1 MKGIISAAQQIWP
14 SSPNFFELVNEQ
26 CDMAAKIMDG
36 LVAYVKSTDK
46 DKGKHISELEKEG
59 EELKQRNLEL
69 LNTAFSTPMDREDI
83 YRAIVDVDHVMDYA
97 KTTVREIYLF
107 GVEPDKY
114 ILEMTEHLSEGTQ
127 ALQNG
132 FRLLKEAPVEA
143 EAEAQKAR
151 KSERSVE
158 KIYRSALVDLFDMK
172 NYTQVIQAADKDP
185 DTRVDY
191 TYHAVEH
198 IMETFKRREVYRHLS
213 NAADRLARAGNTL
226 HDIIVKLI

>member
-1 MKGIISAAQQIWP
+1 MWP
-14 SSPNFFELVNEQ
+14 SSPDFFELVNEQ

-59 EELKQRNLEL
+59 EELKQRNLEI
-69 LNTAFSTPMDREDI
+69 LNSAFSTPMDREDI
-83 YRAIVDVDHVMDYA
+83 YRAVVDVDHVMDYA

-127 ALQNG
+127 ALRNG

-151 KSERSVE
+151 KAERNVE

>member
-1 MKGIISAAQQIWP
+1 MWP
-14 SSPNFFELVNEQ
+14 SSPDFFELVNEQ
-26 CDMAAKIMDG
+26 CDMAAKTMDG

-46 DKGKHISELEKEG
+46 DKGKRISDLEKEG
-59 EELKQRNLEL
+59 EELKQRNLEI
-69 LNTAFSTPMDREDI
+69 LNSAFSTPMDREDI
-83 YRAIVDVDHVMDYA
+83 YRAVVDVDHVMDYA

-127 ALQNG
+127 ALQKG
-132 FRLLKEAPVEA
+132 FSLLKETPAAA

-151 KSERSVE
+151 KAERNVE

-172 NYTQVIQAADKDP
+172 NYTQVIEAAKKDS
-185 DTRVDY
+185 DTGVAS

>member
-151 KSERSVE
+151 KAERNVE

-185 DTRVDY
+185 DTQVDY

-213 NAADRLARAGNTL
+213 NAADRLARAGSTL

>member
-1 MKGIISAAQQIWP
+1 MKAIINAAQQIWP
-14 SSPNFFELVNEQ
+14 SSPDFFGLINEQ

-127 ALQNG
+127 ALRNG

-151 KSERSVE
+151 KAERNVE

>member
-1 MKGIISAAQQIWP
+1 MPGIISAAQQMWP
-14 SSPNFFELVNEQ
+14 SSPDFFELVNEQ
-26 CDMAAKIMDG
+26 CEMAAKIMDG

-59 EELKQRNLEL
+59 EELKQRNLEI
-69 LNTAFSTPMDREDI
+69 LNSAFSTPMDREDI

-127 ALQNG
+127 ALQKG
-132 FRLLKEAPVEA
+132 FSLLKETPAAA
-143 EAEAQKAR
+143 EAEAQMAR
-151 KSERSVE
+151 KAERNVE

-172 NYTQVIQAADKDP
+172 NYTQVIEAAKKDS
-185 DTRVDY
+185 DTGDAS

>member
-1 MKGIISAAQQIWP
+1 MWP
-14 SSPNFFELVNEQ
+14 SSPDFFELVNEQ

-59 EELKQRNLEL
+59 EELKQRNLEI
-69 LNTAFSTPMDREDI
+69 LNSAFSTPMDREDI

-127 ALQNG
+127 ALQKG
-132 FRLLKEAPVEA
+132 FSLLKETPAAA
-143 EAEAQKAR
+143 EAEAQMAR
-151 KSERSVE
+151 KAERNVE

-172 NYTQVIQAADKDP
+172 NYTQVIEAAKKDS
-185 DTRVDY
+185 DTGDAS

-198 IMETFKRREVYRHLS
+198 IMETFKHREVYRHLS

>member
-1 MKGIISAAQQIWP
+1 MWP
-14 SSPNFFELVNEQ
+14 SSPDFFELVNEQ

-59 EELKQRNLEL
+59 EELKQRNLEI
-69 LNTAFSTPMDREDI
+69 LNSAFSTPMDREDI
-83 YRAIVDVDHVMDYA
+83 YRAVVDVDHVMDYA

-127 ALQNG
+127 ALQKG
-132 FRLLKEAPVEA
+132 FSLLKETPAAA
-143 EAEAQKAR
+143 EAEAQMAR
-151 KSERSVE
+151 KAERNVE

-172 NYTQVIQAADKDP
+172 NYTQVIEAAKKDS
-185 DTRVDY
+185 DTGDAS

>member
-1 MKGIISAAQQIWP
+1 
-14 SSPNFFELVNEQ
+14 
-26 CDMAAKIMDG
+26 
-36 LVAYVKSTDK
+36 
-46 DKGKHISELEKEG
+46 
-59 EELKQRNLEL
+59 
-69 LNTAFSTPMDREDI
+69 
-83 YRAIVDVDHVMDYA
+83 
-97 KTTVREIYLF
+97 
-107 GVEPDKY
+107 
-114 ILEMTEHLSEGTQ
+114 MTEHLSEGTQ
-127 ALQNG
+127 ALQKG
-132 FRLLKEAPVEA
+132 FRLLKETPAAA

-151 KSERSVE
+151 KAERNVE

>member
-1 MKGIISAAQQIWP
+1 MWP
-14 SSPNFFELVNEQ
+14 SSPDFFELVNEQ
-26 CDMAAKIMDG
+26 CEMAAKIMDG

-59 EELKQRNLEL
+59 EELKQRNLEI

-127 ALQNG
+127 ALQKG
-132 FRLLKEAPVEA
+132 FRLLKETPAAA

-151 KSERSVE
+151 KAERNVE

-172 NYTQVIQAADKDP
+172 NYTQVIEAAKKDS
-185 DTRVDY
+185 DTGDAS

>member
-1 MKGIISAAQQIWP
+1 MWP
-14 SSPNFFELVNEQ
+14 SSPDFFELVNEQ

-59 EELKQRNLEL
+59 EELKQRNLEI

-127 ALQNG
+127 ALQKG
-132 FRLLKEAPVEA
+132 FRLLKETPAAA

-151 KSERSVE
+151 KAERNVE

-172 NYTQVIQAADKDP
+172 NYTQVIEAAKKDS
-185 DTRVDY
+185 DTGDAS

>member
-1 MKGIISAAQQIWP
+1 MWP
-14 SSPNFFELVNEQ
+14 SSPDFFELVNEQ

-59 EELKQRNLEL
+59 EELKQRNLEI
-69 LNTAFSTPMDREDI
+69 LNSAFSTPMDREDI
-83 YRAIVDVDHVMDYA
+83 YRAVVDVDHVMDYA

-127 ALQNG
+127 ALQKG
-132 FRLLKEAPVEA
+132 FRLLKETPAAA
-143 EAEAQKAR
+143 EAEAQMAR
-151 KSERSVE
+151 KAERNVE

-172 NYTQVIQAADKDP
+172 NYTQVIEAAKKDS
-185 DTRVDY
+185 DTGDAS

>member
-1 MKGIISAAQQIWP
+1 MWP
-14 SSPNFFELVNEQ
+14 SSPDFFELVNEQ
-26 CDMAAKIMDG
+26 CEMAAKIMDG

-59 EELKQRNLEL
+59 EELKQRNLEI
-69 LNTAFSTPMDREDI
+69 LNSAFSTPMDREDI
-83 YRAIVDVDHVMDYA
+83 YRAVVDVDHVMDYA

-127 ALQNG
+127 ALQKG
-132 FRLLKEAPVEA
+132 FRLLKETPAAA

-151 KSERSVE
+151 KAERNVE

-172 NYTQVIQAADKDP
+172 NYTQVIEAAKKDS
-185 DTRVDY
+185 DTGDAS